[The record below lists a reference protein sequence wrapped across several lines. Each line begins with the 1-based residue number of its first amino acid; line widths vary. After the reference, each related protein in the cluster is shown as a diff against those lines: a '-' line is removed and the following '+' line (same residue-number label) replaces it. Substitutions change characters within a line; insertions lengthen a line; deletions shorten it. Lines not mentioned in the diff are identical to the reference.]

1 MKTLIVIAYI
11 LGYILLGI
19 VTAVVHN
26 KVNIGTDKEESI
38 AAGVL
43 WPFLW
48 IGALVIFLAW
58 LLFFWWMEKLAD
70 WWDARERR
78 NKK

>member
-11 LGYILLGI
+11 LGYIILGI

-26 KVNIGTDKEESI
+26 KFNNGMDKEESI
-38 AAGVL
+38 GAGVL

-48 IGALVIFLAW
+48 IGLLIVFLAW

-70 WWDARERR
+70 WWDDREC
-78 NKK
+78 KKK